1 MDTISN
7 IKHKGEILI
16 VDDEPFLLEG
26 LFDVLEQEGYRVT
39 TCRTVEEAKEISK
52 RKEFKIALIDL
63 KMPNSDGLTLT
74 KDLKQHNP
82 NLGVIVLT
90 AYPSQETAIEALK
103 IGLADYLVKPVNM
116 DELIMAI
123 NRALGKREE
132 GIDLESVKTRLYKT
146 QQQLDNM
153 KTALVKTGKFS
164 SLGQISMELFHEIK
178 NLLAVMN
185 TSIYYLSK
193 NVKQPDSKIQK
204 HIEMIKKQIHH
215 SNQLIMSLLN
225 FSKGKQDEEEELYI
239 NQPISEILELIEP
252 ELCLNSIKVVKNLAS
267 DLKKI
272 RGNSDKLK
280 QICLNF
286 ILNAKDAMPDGGELR
301 ISTYNKEDMV
311 IIEFSDTGKGMSDEY
326 KHKIFDPFFTT
337 KQNREGVGLGL
348 TVSKSIIENYNGEI
362 IVESIEG
369 KGSSFIIKFPS
380 SK

>member
-7 IKHKGEILI
+7 IKHKGEILV

-39 TCRTVEEAKEISK
+39 TCSTVEEAKEISK

-90 AYPSQETAIEALK
+90 AYPSQETAIEALR

-225 FSKGKQDEEEELYI
+225 FSKGKQDKEEELCI
-239 NQPISEILELIEP
+239 NQPLSEILELIEP

-286 ILNAKDAMPDGGELR
+286 ILNAKDAMPEGGELR

-311 IIEFSDTGKGMSDEY
+311 VIEFLDTGKGISDEY

-362 IVESIEG
+362 IVDSIEG